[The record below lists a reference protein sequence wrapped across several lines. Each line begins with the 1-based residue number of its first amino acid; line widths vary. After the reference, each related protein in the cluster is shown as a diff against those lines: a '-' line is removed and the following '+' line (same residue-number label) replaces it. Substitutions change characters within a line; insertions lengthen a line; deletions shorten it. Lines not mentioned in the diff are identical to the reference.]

1 MVIVSL
7 MTTKSYKIYLLT
19 DLPAAIERIVDEFD
33 MPVYMYTYDG
43 EDGTELIVSDKEIDE
58 DDLEDV
64 AENLEEEDDD

>member
-1 MVIVSL
+1 